1 MARTETRGVWDTLLI
16 VAVAALAVTF
26 AHAQQAAAEEETEE
40 GRIVELTDDGD
51 AALDE
56 AVEEPSSD
64 EDQATEEQAYWLG
77 IQGGPI
83 DSPVLRTHLQLAD
96 DIGVV
101 IAEVV
106 PDSPAE
112 KAGLRKHDVLL
123 EVNGEAIPDM
133 MALQFAV
140 ASSGGEPIE
149 LKLIRLAEEMTL
161 TVTPEER
168 PADLAIDERA
178 TEGLGG
184 EPMNELQDMLRHFEG
199 NLAGGVRVFGPG
211 MIANGQRMELGRLPD
226 GVTIAITREGD
237 GPPQVTVQR
246 GEETW
251 TIEGQ
256 DDEALQELPEDLRAY
271 VQKMLAARA
280 GGGVAGFNLSGE
292 MRGLLAD
299 NIGQSGLRSGG
310 SQRKAARARP
320 GEGGT
325 PGAEIG
331 APGTAD
337 ERILKRLDEIE
348 RRLDELAQRLE
359 EIPAEE
365 PNP

>member
-1 MARTETRGVWDTLLI
+1 MARTESRGVWDTLLI

-26 AHAQQAAAEEETEE
+26 AHAQQAAAADDETEE
-40 GRIVELTDDGD
+40 GRIVEISPSGDDEND
-51 AALDE
+51 TADE
-56 AVEEPSSD
+56 AVEE
-64 EDQATEEQAYWLG
+64 QATEEPAYWLG
-77 IQGGPI
+77 IQGAPI

-101 IAEVV
+101 VADVV

-123 EVNGEAIPDM
+123 EVDGEPITDM
-133 MALQFAV
+133 TALQFAV
-140 ASSGGEPIE
+140 ASSGGEPVE

-161 TVTPEER
+161 SVTPEER
-168 PADLAIDERA
+168 PAELAIDEPSI
-178 TEGLGG
+178 EGHGDM
-184 EPMNELQDMLRHFEG
+184 PMNELQDMLRHFEG

-226 GVTIAITREGD
+226 GVTIQITREGD
-237 GPPQVTVQR
+237 GPAKVTVQR
-246 GEETW
+246 GDETW
-251 TIEGQ
+251 SIEGQ
-256 DDEALQELPEDLRAY
+256 DDEALEELPEDVRAY
-271 VQKMLAARA
+271 VQKMLAAQ
-280 GGGVAGFNLSGE
+280 GGGNGGFNLSGE

-299 NIGQSGLRSGG
+299 GAGQSGRRSGG
-310 SQRKAARARP
+310 APRKAARTRP

-325 PGAEIG
+325 PGGEIG

-348 RRLDELAQRLE
+348 QRLNELQQRIE
-359 EIPAEE
+359 EIPVEE
-365 PNP
+365 TNP